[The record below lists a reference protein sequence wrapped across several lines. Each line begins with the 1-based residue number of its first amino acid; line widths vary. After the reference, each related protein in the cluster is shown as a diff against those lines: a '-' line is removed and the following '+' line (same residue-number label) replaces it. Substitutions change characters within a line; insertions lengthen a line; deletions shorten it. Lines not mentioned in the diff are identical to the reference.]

1 MKKEEYSLVYKA
13 IHGDSHAYGEL
24 IHQYNPYFYKIAF
37 LYVKNEDAA
46 VEIVQDSVYQGYLK
60 IKTLRNPELFSTWM
74 TRIIMNKAVRY
85 IKQNKKIVEY
95 EEAFHEASH
104 SEHVEEKLDIMN
116 AVNRLPKKYKD
127 VIIQKYF
134 LEMSVEEIAKKQMIP
149 ENTVKT
155 NLSRARA
162 ALKKMLK
169 EDYFEDS

>member
-1 MKKEEYSLVYKA
+1 MKKEYSLVYKA
-13 IHGDSHAYGEL
+13 IHGDSNAYGEL
-24 IHQYNPYFYKIAF
+24 INQYNPYFYKIAF
-37 LYVKNEDAA
+37 LYVRNEDAA
-46 VEIVQDSVYQGYLK
+46 VEIVQDSVYQGFLK

-85 IKQNKKIVEY
+85 IKENKKMVECD
-95 EEAFHEASH
+95 ENFCEDSRP
-104 SEHVEEKLDIMN
+104 EHLEEKLDLMN
-116 AVNRLPKKYKD
+116 AVNRLPKKYKN

-134 LEMSVEEIAKKQMIP
+134 LDMSVDEIAKNQMIP

-162 ALKKMLK
+162 ILKRILK

>member
-60 IKTLRNPELFSTWM
+60 IKALRNPELFSTWM

-104 SEHVEEKLDIMN
+104 SEHVEEKLAAEKIQRRYHSKIFSGN
-116 AVNRLPKKYKD
+116 VCGGNCKKADDTGEY
-127 VIIQKYF
+127 
-134 LEMSVEEIAKKQMIP
+134 S
-149 ENTVKT
+149 ENQFIKGKSCFKENVKGG
-155 NLSRARA
+155 L
-162 ALKKMLK
+162 
-169 EDYFEDS
+169 F

>member
-1 MKKEEYSLVYKA
+1 
-13 IHGDSHAYGEL
+13 
-24 IHQYNPYFYKIAF
+24 
-37 LYVKNEDAA
+37 
-46 VEIVQDSVYQGYLK
+46 
-60 IKTLRNPELFSTWM
+60 M

-104 SEHVEEKLDIMN
+104 SEHVEEKLDLMN
-116 AVNRLPKKYKD
+116 AVNRLPKKYN